1 MFWLAA
7 SMITSSLV
15 SGYSQYTAGKEKED
29 LLQQE
34 GYLSQVDANKQ
45 ALIALDDG
53 YRRRQRQAMDYIG
66 AGVEIQGTPLLM
78 LAETAKRTE
87 TQAEEIRT
95 TGRNQ
100 RALYNKNAKVAYSE
114 GRAGLVNQ
122 LLGAAGTIAEY

>member
-7 SMITSSLV
+7 ASVLTSAY
-15 SGYSQYTAGKEKED
+15 SGYSKLKAGNEQAKS
-29 LLQQE
+29 LQEQ
-34 GYLSQVDANKQ
+34 GRLSQVDANKQ

-53 YRRRQRQAMDYIG
+53 YRRRQRQTMDYIG

-95 TGRNQ
+95 TGKNQ
-100 RALYNKNAKVAYSE
+100 RALYNKNAKAAYSE
-114 GRAGLVNQ
+114 GRAGLVNS